1 MNAGVFKAV
10 LTIFFIKASYLF
22 DSLVVFMLCT
32 LKECSVYFAALSM
45 SLKGAILAITI
56 AYNCFC

>member
-22 DSLVVFMLCT
+22 DSLVVFMLST
-32 LKECSVYFAALSM
+32 LKECSVCIAALSM
-45 SLKGAILAITI
+45 SLKGAICRNFGHYDRL
-56 AYNCFC
+56 